1 MATIDKQLEEQKAE
15 YELNRSRAIDEN
27 ATPEEKEIWDKLHKI
42 LIHFRDNIFPEQF
55 EIIKMKKL
63 FSKEYEAEIRRL

>member
-1 MATIDKQLEEQKAE
+1 MATIDKQLEDQKLERERAFKE
-15 YELNRSRAIDEN
+15 AIDKN
-27 ATPEEKEIWDKLHKI
+27 STQEERDIWGKLQRI
-42 LIHFRDNIFPEQF
+42 LFHFRDNIFPEQF